1 MASACT
7 DTEVKRSNCNP
18 NPRVRVLTFA
28 MGMGRD
34 VEQRECACRYDFTSL
49 YSLVTSLTKGV
60 GYVFA
65 GVGK

>member
-1 MASACT
+1 
-7 DTEVKRSNCNP
+7 
-18 NPRVRVLTFA
+18 

-34 VEQRECACRYDFTSL
+34 VEQRECACRYDFTFL